1 MGAFSVFSDR
11 KRKKQK
17 PIENTPTVAQY
28 YEIRARR
35 VSMARWLCMLCT
47 VLLVVY
53 GFAVHG
59 DELTV
64 DNFRYMLKFV
74 EFAEKESEGVS
85 LVTFDYGEENRGALY
100 KGDVVVLNKSG
111 LSIYSEEADRVLNV
125 AFRMEDPRLAVSGT
139 GILAYDLGGYEV
151 RMFNS
156 YSQLALLSMSY
167 PVYGLCV
174 SDAGNF
180 AVITSEKN
188 YRTSVI
194 VYDQYAKERYHRA
207 LSTAFV
213 DQVSLS
219 SDGEKLLTLG
229 HSSKGGSLVTTVQC
243 CSLKQEDPLQTFTYT
258 GELPLKVSWMT
269 DHTYAVLTGEA
280 LRVFDTEKEDP
291 VATYS
296 LADVSLQN
304 CEIIGDRILLVLSA
318 EGLSGGTVL
327 HALDGGL
334 NTLFTASFEGSIED
348 LESIGNETYVL
359 MMGVV
364 TKLSADGKTRTL
376 TEVSKDVLSILKTA
390 EGEPLL
396 FEKSRVL
403 RLADATADQNRAE
416 EFLPLDES
424 DETTS
429 VLSVPPEE

>member
-1 MGAFSVFSDR
+1 MGAFSVFTDR
-11 KRKKQK
+11 KRKKN
-17 PIENTPTVAQY
+17 PLSAGTPTVAQY

-35 VSMARWLCMLCT
+35 VSLVRWMVLLCA
-47 VLLVVY
+47 VLLVIY

-74 EFAEKESEGVS
+74 EFTEKETPGVS

-111 LSIYSEEADRVLNV
+111 LSVYSEEADRVLNV

-156 YSQLALLSMSY
+156 YSQLALLAMQY

-174 SDAGNF
+174 SDSGNF

-194 VYDQYAKERYHRA
+194 VYDQYAKERYRRA
-207 LSTAFV
+207 LSTTFI

-219 SDGEKLLTLG
+219 SDGEKLLMLG
-229 HSSKGGSLVTTVQC
+229 HYSKGGSLVSTLQY
-243 CSLKQEDPLQTFTYT
+243 CSIREEEPLQTLTFT
-258 GELPLKVSWMT
+258 GELPLKVSWLS
-269 DHTYAVLTGEA
+269 DRTYAVLTGEA
-280 LRVFDTEKEDP
+280 LRIFDTEQNEP
-291 VATYS
+291 TATYS
-296 LADVSLQN
+296 LENVSLQN
-304 CEIIGDRILLVLSA
+304 CDFFGDRILLVCSS

-327 HALDGGL
+327 RVLDDGL
-334 NTLFTASFEGSIED
+334 NQLFTTPFEGSIED
-348 LESIGNETYVL
+348 MERIGNDFYLL
-359 MMGVV
+359 MMGSV
-364 TKLSADGKTRTL
+364 TKLSDDGAGKTV
-376 TEVSKDVLSILKTA
+376 TEVSKDVLSILKTSD
-390 EGEPLL
+390 GEPLL

-403 RLADATADQNRAE
+403 RLADAKADENQAE
-416 EFLPLDES
+416 HFLPLDE
-424 DETTS
+424 TS
-429 VLSVPPEE
+429 EESVPLPVITGE